1 MAATP
6 AAVIADFLAHTS
18 PDEVQE
24 AADRLVAEDAT
35 WIALN
40 FDNPELKRI
49 MPWTGTSTGRQAFVD
64 AFTKVRTWWEAEDF
78 RVVDM
83 FGSGEDLAVFGE
95 FTYRSDAIGKNRPL
109 AVRDPREGP
118 RLGDRLLPVHGGH
131 VRHGPL
137 VQRRGHVADQ
147 ERPRRPRDRSLK
159 GPAMA
164 TCGTR

>member
-35 WIALN
+35 WLALN

-83 FGSGEDLAVFGE
+83 FGSGEDVAVFGE
-95 FTYRSDAIGKNRPL
+95 FTYRSVAIGKTVHSPF
-109 AVRDPREGP
+109 AIHAKVRDSEIVFFQFMEDTFATGRSFSAGGTWRIENDPGGP
-118 RLGDRLLPVHGGH
+118 EIEV
-131 VRHGPL
+131 
-137 VQRRGHVADQ
+137 
-147 ERPRRPRDRSLK
+147 
-159 GPAMA
+159 
-164 TCGTR
+164 